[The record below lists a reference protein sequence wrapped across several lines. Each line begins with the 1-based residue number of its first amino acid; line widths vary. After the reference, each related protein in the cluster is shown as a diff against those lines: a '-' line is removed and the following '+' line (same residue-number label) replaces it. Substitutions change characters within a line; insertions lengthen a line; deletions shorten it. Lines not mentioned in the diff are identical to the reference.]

1 MTATAPTP
9 TRPTFMEIDLAA
21 LDANY
26 RYLKGLLPPGTRVI
40 ASVKGN
46 AYGLGIEA
54 VSKRLLALGAP
65 ALTTGSFEDA
75 LAIRRAGLD
84 CEIVMFGG
92 TLPGGVPDLLEQ
104 RLIPTVHN
112 IELAQAISATASEP
126 TKIYIKLDC
135 GLGRLGMALKDA
147 RPFIHA
153 VTALPNI
160 VLEGLYTHLPF
171 TNAEE
176 REWAQARTHLFDDFV
191 DSLRAEGLA
200 IPVTQ
205 ARSSAGILAGI
216 EDRCNAV
223 APGGLL
229 YGKSPLPAD
238 MVDPSVMQPVLKSVR
253 SRLIHVSPDAA
264 DKTPGLHGKHAFKV
278 TGATGVVPFGRA
290 DGNRAPIAGRTAHM
304 LVNGRVAPVLGV
316 SSEHAVLDLSEVPN
330 PRVGD
335 EVVILGRAGNHAIT
349 LGDLAGWQ
357 ATNGSDILLM
367 MSGRMP
373 RVHRD

>member
-1 MTATAPTP
+1 MTAHAPTP
-9 TRPTFMEIDLAA
+9 TRATYMEIDLAA

-26 RYLKGLLPPGTRVI
+26 RHLTGLLTPGTRVI

-46 AYGLGIEA
+46 AYGLGIERI
-54 VSKRLLALGAP
+54 SKRLLDLGAS
-65 ALTTGSFEDA
+65 ALTTGSYRDA
-75 LAIRRAGLD
+75 LAIRRAGLE

-112 IELAQAISATASEP
+112 IELAEAISSAASAP
-126 TKIYIKLDC
+126 TRIYIKLDC
-135 GLGRLGMALKDA
+135 GLGRLGVPLKAA
-147 RPFIHA
+147 RDFIHTVA
-153 VTALPNI
+153 RLPHI

-171 TNAEE
+171 GNADE
-176 REWAQARTHLFDDFV
+176 RDWAQARTNLFDDFV
-191 DSLRAEGLA
+191 DELRREGMT

-205 ARSSAGILAGI
+205 ARSSAGILGGVR
-216 EDRCNAV
+216 DRCNAV

-238 MVDPSVMQPVLKSVR
+238 LAEYHPILPVLKSVR

-264 DKTPGLHGKHAFKV
+264 DRTPGLHGKHAFRV

-290 DGNRAPIAGRTAHM
+290 DGNRAASTGRAAHM
-304 LVNGRVAPVLGV
+304 LVAGRVAPVLGV
-316 SSEHAVLDLSEVPN
+316 SSEHAVLDLSDVPA

-335 EVVILGRAGNHAIT
+335 EVVILGTAANHAIT
-349 LGDLAGWQ
+349 LADLASWQ
-357 ATNGSDILLM
+357 ATTGSDVLLM
-367 MSGRMP
+367 MSGRLP
-373 RVHRD
+373 RVHLG

>member
-1 MTATAPTP
+1 MIASAPSP

-26 RYLKGLLPPGTRVI
+26 RHLQGLLSPGTRVI

-46 AYGLGIEA
+46 AYGLGIAEI
-54 VSKRLLALGAP
+54 SRRLAALGAT
-65 ALTTGSFEDA
+65 ALTTGAFEDA
-75 LAIRRAGLD
+75 LAVRGAGLQ

-92 TLPGGVPDLLEQ
+92 TLPGGVPALLEQ

-112 IELAQAISATASEP
+112 LELAEAISATATGP
-126 TKIYIKLDC
+126 TKIYVKLDC
-135 GLGRLGMALKDA
+135 GLGRLGMPLKDA
-147 RPFIHA
+147 RPFIQA
-153 VTALPNI
+153 VTRLPNI
-160 VLEGLYTHLPF
+160 LLEGLYTHLPF
-171 TNAEE
+171 TNPQE
-176 REWAQARTHLFDDFV
+176 RDWAQARTRLFDDFV
-191 DSLRAEGLA
+191 DALRREGIA
-200 IPVTQ
+200 PPVTQ
-205 ARSSAGILAGI
+205 ARSSAGILAGV

-238 MVDPSVMQPVLKSVR
+238 MADPSAMRPVLKSVR
-253 SRLIHVSPDAA
+253 SQLIHVSPDAA
-264 DKTPGLHGKHAFKV
+264 DKTPGLHGRHAHKV

-290 DGNRAPIAGRTAHM
+290 DGNRAPAAGQAAHM
-304 LVNGRVAPVLGV
+304 LVGGRIAPVLGV
-316 SSEHAVLDLSEVPN
+316 SSEHAVLDLSAVAN

-335 EVVILGRAGNHAIT
+335 EVVILGSAGNHSIT
-349 LGDLAGWQ
+349 LADLAGWQ

-373 RVHRD
+373 RVHLA